1 MRRTTIFLIGFLLLA
16 AGSVPTM
23 KPENL
28 LENLNHVRKTKDGWI
43 ATCPAHADKTPS
55 LSIGVGQEGQILL
68 RCFAGCTP
76 EAIVEALGL
85 RMPDLFPKPTTT
97 PGPMPAHQLPA
108 VAAWLRNDR
117 ALPDVEIGNIFGA
130 KVARGAAVVFR
141 YRDQQGRTL
150 YDKYR
155 ALESKRFWRR
165 PSGTV
170 SALYGYRESQP

>member
-85 RMPDLFPKPTTT
+85 RMKKHERDKRPESYRPDEHSCRQGPFLVSVPTPKP
-97 PGPMPAHQLPA
+97 
-108 VAAWLRNDR
+108 
-117 ALPDVEIGNIFGA
+117 
-130 KVARGAAVVFR
+130 
-141 YRDQQGRTL
+141 
-150 YDKYR
+150 
-155 ALESKRFWRR
+155 
-165 PSGTV
+165 
-170 SALYGYRESQP
+170 SQKANA